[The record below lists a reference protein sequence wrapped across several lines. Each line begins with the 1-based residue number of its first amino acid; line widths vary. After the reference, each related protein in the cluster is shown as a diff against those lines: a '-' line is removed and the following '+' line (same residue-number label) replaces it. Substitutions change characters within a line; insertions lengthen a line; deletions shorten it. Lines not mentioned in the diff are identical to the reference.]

1 MTTATMENLK
11 SCNHNGEYSWIEY
24 DARGI
29 PLCKVCDQCQEAKL
43 STYRPEVLT
52 DAQYDLM
59 GETLEEDL

>member
-1 MTTATMENLK
+1 MATDPLK
-11 SCNHNGEYSWIEY
+11 YCTHEGQYAWFEY

-29 PLCKVCDQCQEAKL
+29 PLCKVCDKCKTVKL

-59 GETLEEDL
+59 GETLEEPT